1 VSERVR
7 VGRVGR
13 PHGLEGAFV
22 VENAS
27 EEAERFAVGATVL
40 VGDAAV
46 RIVES
51 KRAGGRPVNRVDAAV
66 ERGAAIEVDRADLAE
81 LEDGSYYAFQ
91 LVGLEVEE
99 EGGGALGRVV
109 EISSAPANDVIE
121 LDSGLA
127 LPLVDA
133 CVREVD
139 LESGRIVV
147 KPGFTGRP

>member
-1 VSERVR
+1 MSERVR

-51 KRAGGRPVNRVDAAV
+51 KRAGGRPVIRVDAAV

>member
-40 VGDAAV
+40 VGGTAV
-46 RIVES
+46 RILES
-51 KRAGGRPVNRVDAAV
+51 KRAGGRPVIRVDATV

>member
-51 KRAGGRPVNRVDAAV
+51 KRAGGRPVIRVDAAV

>member
-40 VGDAAV
+40 VGGTAV
-46 RIVES
+46 RILES
-51 KRAGGRPVNRVDAAV
+51 KRAGGRPVIRVDATV

-99 EGGGALGRVV
+99 EGGGALGCVV

>member
-1 VSERVR
+1 MSERVR

-40 VGDAAV
+40 VGGTAV
-46 RIVES
+46 RILES
-51 KRAGGRPVNRVDAAV
+51 KRAGGRPVIRVDATV